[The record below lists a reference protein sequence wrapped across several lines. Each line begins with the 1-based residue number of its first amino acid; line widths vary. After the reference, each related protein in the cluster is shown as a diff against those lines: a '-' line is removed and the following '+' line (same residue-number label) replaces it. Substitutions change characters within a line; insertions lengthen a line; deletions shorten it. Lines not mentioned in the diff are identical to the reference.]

1 MILDLYLTHN
11 EFKYPR
17 VNKDLL
23 IIFFFQNLKKQLNII
38 YKLYCSSKVKN
49 FLAKERK
56 PKNKKF

>member
-23 IIFFFQNLKKQLNII
+23 IIFFS
-38 YKLYCSSKVKN
+38 KLEKTTKYY
-49 FLAKERK
+49 L
-56 PKNKKF
+56 